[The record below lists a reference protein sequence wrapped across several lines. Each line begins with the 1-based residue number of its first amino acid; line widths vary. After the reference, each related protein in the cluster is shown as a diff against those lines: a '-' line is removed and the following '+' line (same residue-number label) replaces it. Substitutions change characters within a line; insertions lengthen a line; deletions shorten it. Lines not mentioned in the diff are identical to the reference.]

1 MEKNKQM
8 YTSVWKLFLI
18 SWTTVMTYKAVV
30 PYLSHSTLILFPG
43 GPRFLP
49 EIPYPW
55 YILASDFW
63 CLESGH
69 KNDFLELEKL
79 ISSCLVSTENA
90 KPRFLFFFFNSSQS
104 VFFLHLNFCLS
115 EKNLSFGF
123 LCWLILWWMWTSKY
137 PQLCH
142 AGAVLDVYCPT

>member
-1 MEKNKQM
+1 M

-18 SWTTVMTYKAVV
+18 SQTTVMTCKAVV

-43 GPRFLP
+43 GPGFLA
-49 EIPYPW
+49 EIPYAW
-55 YILASDFW
+55 CILASAVW

-90 KPRFLFFFFNSSQS
+90 KPRFLFFFS
-104 VFFLHLNFCLS
+104 VLPNHFFFL
-115 EKNLSFGF
+115 
-123 LCWLILWWMWTSKY
+123 
-137 PQLCH
+137 
-142 AGAVLDVYCPT
+142 A